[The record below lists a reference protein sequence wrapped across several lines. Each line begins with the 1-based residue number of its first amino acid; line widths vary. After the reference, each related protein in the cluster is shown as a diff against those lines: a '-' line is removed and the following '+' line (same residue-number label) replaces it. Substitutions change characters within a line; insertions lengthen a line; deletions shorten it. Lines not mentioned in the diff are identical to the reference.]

1 MNKKQK
7 ADKADKA
14 DIDSLFG
21 FGGMH
26 PDENAKARRWANH
39 FETPMML
46 VAIWI
51 FVEWHLIAKGEI
63 SATAVT
69 IMDWAFWA
77 FFLIETIVLSWAA
90 DEPRRYLKRNWANV
104 AIILLACPIWFE
116 MLNQVGMLRGMRLVL
131 LIGYLVHNFNIV
143 RQILHNHHLGSTL
156 LVAAFIITMGG
167 LFVAAIDPAFD
178 SPADGI
184 WWAWVSV
191 TTVGYGDLVPVSNE
205 GRFFSILLILVGIV
219 MISLITA
226 NISAYYFSKE
236 AEKETRL
243 EQESIRRIKKLEEH
257 LTRLEEKIDKLTQR
271 PPE

>member
-1 MNKKQK
+1 MTQK
-7 ADKADKA
+7 PKPEL
-14 DIDSLFG
+14 DSLFG

-26 PDENAKARRWANH
+26 PDENPRAIRWANH

-51 FVEWHLIAKGEI
+51 FVEWHMISRGEI
-63 SATAVT
+63 SAQTIT

-77 FFLIETIVLSWAA
+77 FFLLETSILGYLA
-90 DEPRRYLKRNWANV
+90 DDTLRYLRRNWANV
-104 AIILLACPIWFE
+104 FITLAAFPVWFE
-116 MLNQVGMLRGMRLVL
+116 ILNQVGALRALRLIL
-131 LIGYLVHNFNIV
+131 LLGYLVHNVNIV
-143 RQILHNHHLGSTL
+143 RQILHQHHLGYTL
-156 LVAAFIITMGG
+156 GVAAFVITMGG
-167 LFVAAIDPAFD
+167 LFIAAIDPAFK

-205 GRFFSILLILVGIV
+205 GRIFGVLLILVGIV

-236 AEKETRL
+236 TEKETRL

-257 LTRLEEKIDKLTQR
+257 LTRLEEKIDKLTER
-271 PPE
+271 PPK

>member
-1 MNKKQK
+1 MTQK
-7 ADKADKA
+7 PKTQ
-14 DIDSLFG
+14 IDSWFG

-26 PDENAKARRWANH
+26 PEENARARRWANR

-46 VAIWI
+46 VAVWI

-63 SATAVT
+63 SEAAVT
-69 IMDWAFWA
+69 VMDWVFWA
-77 FFLIETIVLSWAA
+77 FFLFETVVLSLMA
-90 DEPRRYLKRNWANV
+90 DEPKRYLQRNWANV
-104 AIILLACPIWFE
+104 AIVVVAFPLWFHL
-116 MLNQVGMLRGMRLVL
+116 LNQVGALRALRLYMLIAY
-131 LIGYLVHNFNIV
+131 LIHNFHVV
-143 RQILHNHHLGSTL
+143 RQVLNLHHLGYTL
-156 LVAAFIITMGG
+156 AIAAFIITMGG
-167 LFVAAIDPAFD
+167 LFIAAIDPAFK

-191 TTVGYGDLVPVSNE
+191 TTVGYGDIVPVSNE
-205 GRFFSILLILVGIV
+205 GRIFGILLILVGIV

-257 LTRLEEKIDKLTQR
+257 LTRLEEKIDKIISR
-271 PPE
+271 PGE